1 MTDLKRKAPKQAETK
16 AASVKTIM
24 RDPWFQYGLDEIRS
38 GKAFNPESD
47 QWGYERGRL
56 FGTLA
61 PLNMPLKIDG
71 KINPQALRLCE
82 LAFERRY
89 II

>member
-1 MTDLKRKAPKQAETK
+1 MSCKSKCVAKQAETK
-16 AASVKTIM
+16 ATSIKTIM
-24 RDPWFQYGLDEIRS
+24 RDPWFQYGLDEIRG

-56 FGTLA
+56 FGALA

-71 KINPQALRLCE
+71 KINPQALLLCE
-82 LAFERRY
+82 RAFERRY